1 VIVLQK
7 SKVEERQI
15 FRENTKREAI
25 ADSYNL
31 TRLTEVAYEFNVSDE
46 VPHVFTRKPRLQ
58 PAEFS
63 SPRGQHAWPQTLK
76 NSRAWAYLAMKRSE
90 DPIGALMSEFAA
102 LRFPDPTDPKRVD
115 RRNEWAER
123 HDRGHYPQ
131 A

>member
-1 VIVLQK
+1 MR
-7 SKVEERQI
+7 S
-15 FRENTKREAI
+15 
-25 ADSYNL
+25 L
-31 TRLTEVAYEFNVSDE
+31 TSLHES
-46 VPHVFTRKPRLQ
+46 L
-58 PAEFS
+58 
-63 SPRGQHAWPQTLK
+63 PRGQHAWPQTLK